1 MGLRSLTACICGI
14 YARFRSGTRPSAQV
28 DKLLERSDGASDVA
42 CLRPA
47 DCHFDAPTAVSVA
60 IASSVRWPNANNDAH
75 PGSNPLTS
83 IVPSHRVAPN
93 LEVLLIAHPFITS
106 PFPFFFSSMDPHHH
120 PRNPDSPV
128 PLSCKPASSTVN
140 LFIAYIFTIFS
151 HFIHSHLT
159 IFSTNQT
166 FPVLDRTTFH
176 SPSSF
181 VICTSS
187 L

>member
-1 MGLRSLTACICGI
+1 MGLRSLTTCICGI
-14 YARFRSGTRPSAQV
+14 YARFRSGARPSAQV
-28 DKLLERSDGASDVA
+28 DKLLERSDGTSDVA

-106 PFPFFFSSMDPHHH
+106 PFPFFFHQWTLPSSSSQSGF
-120 PRNPDSPV
+120 PR
-128 PLSCKPASSTVN
+128 ASVLQASIIN
-140 LFIAYIFTIFS
+140 CEPIHRIYIYHLF
-151 HFIHSHLT
+151 
-159 IFSTNQT
+159 
-166 FPVLDRTTFH
+166 TFH
-176 SPSSF
+176 SFSSHDF
-181 VICTSS
+181 FDQSNVSRT
-187 L
+187 

>member
-1 MGLRSLTACICGI
+1 VGLRSLTTCICGI
-14 YARFRSGTRPSAQV
+14 YARFRSGARPSAQV

-42 CLRPA
+42 RLRPV

-60 IASSVRWPNANNDAH
+60 VASSVRWPYANNDAH

-83 IVPSHRVAPN
+83 IVPSHLVAPN

-106 PFPFFFSSMDPHHH
+106 PFPFFHQWTLPIIILAIRI
-120 PRNPDSPV
+120 PPCLCP
-128 PLSCKPASSTVN
+128 CKPASSTVN

-159 IFSTNQT
+159 IFSTNQML
-166 FPVLDRTTFH
+166 PVLDRTTFH
-176 SPSSF
+176 SPSPF
-181 VICTSS
+181 VICTFS